1 MAPLLFQGRAIMFFG
16 KRLAALIIIIG
27 IAGFVL
33 AVVIMEWRR
42 RANGPD
48 EYELAQTVR
57 LLGVDV
63 RTFPEPQGL
72 AGFDE
77 VQYGDD
83 FFTTK
88 TTERPP
94 SGPDPPY
101 WYKSHPTRRAMHP
114 NGTAYLAYCGH
125 SDDPIIADL
134 NEIGET
140 QHWMRRHIHP
150 NNDYYWP
157 SDVFVGPLTN
167 TRLHPILVFRDV
179 GSHDSA
185 PHSFAIDG
193 RGKCHLM
200 VSDVFVKDNNRHK
213 LYWVIGD
220 LEKKIWEQAT
230 LIECERLF
238 TGWARPDSVRLGDSV
253 HLIWSWHP
261 LEGPGRLCYLEW
273 TPRGF
278 GRKIVLTRELGDY
291 SCISVDPQHGL
302 IVVAYSTAGGV
313 FYSLRTDEQSW
324 TRPKLLHEAVN
335 ADVRLNVTGIGNSR
349 FAFRVRQE
357 GPQISREEE
366 KRREFVVEIT
376 PKSVSVR

>member
-1 MAPLLFQGRAIMFFG
+1 MGPLIFQGGAIMFFG

-33 AVVIMEWRR
+33 AVVIIEWRR
-42 RANGPD
+42 RANRPD
-48 EYELAQTVR
+48 EYELAQKVR

-63 RTFPEPQGL
+63 KTFPEPQGL

-101 WYKSHPTRRAMHP
+101 SYESQPTRRATHP
-114 NGTAYLAYCGH
+114 NGTVYQAYCGH

-134 NEIGET
+134 NEIGTTER
-140 QHWMRRHIHP
+140 WMRRHIHP

-157 SDVFVGPLTN
+157 SDVLIGPLTN

-179 GSHDSA
+179 GSHHSA

-193 RGKCHLM
+193 SGKCHLM
-200 VSDVFVKDNNRHK
+200 VSDVFMGENNRHK

-220 LEKKIWEQAT
+220 VEKKAWEDAT
-230 LIECERLF
+230 LIECERSF
-238 TGWARPDSVRLGDSV
+238 TGSARPDSVRLGDSV

-261 LEGPGRLCYLEW
+261 LSGPGRLCYLEW

-278 GRKIVLTRELGDY
+278 GRKMIVTWQLGHY
-291 SCISVDPQHGL
+291 SAIAVDPQHGL
-302 IVVAYSTAGGV
+302 ILLAYSTTGGV
-313 FYSLRTDEQSW
+313 FFSLRTEDKSW
-324 TRPKLLHEAVN
+324 TRPKLLHEDIN
-335 ADVRLNVTGIGNSR
+335 ADFRFNVAGIGKR
-349 FAFRVRQE
+349 IFAFRVRQA
-357 GPQISREEE
+357 GPKIGREEE
-366 KRREFVVEIT
+366 RTREFHVEIL
-376 PKSVSVR
+376 PKDIGVR